1 MNVIELEGRRRLCF
15 ATYGAPDGV
24 PVIAL
29 HGTPGSRLKYETAH
43 DQAAALGLSLISI
56 DRWGYGRTDLHP
68 RPTLTGFA
76 EDIATVADR
85 LGIARFAVIGISGG
99 APYACATA
107 ARLGD
112 RVLRLALVSPL
123 GPTHLLSPDEMR
135 LFHNFCFRTLPH
147 IPGLATAIFRFYRR
161 LLFIA
166 PRSAIALASLGSVR
180 TDRVLMRTPTVQAEL
195 ARMFREGLAIGARG
209 GVLDLTLFSRPW
221 DFHLGDITA
230 PTRIWYGTD
239 DRNVPQ
245 AAAARLETDVPGA
258 VLTLLHGE
266 GHFWISKGYLDVL
279 TWLKD
284 PAMADPRRQ
293 LPEPPYP
300 VGIATPSASGPG

>member
-1 MNVIELEGRRRLCF
+1 MNVIELEGGRRLCY
-15 ATYGAPDGV
+15 AAYGAPDGV

-29 HGTPGSRLKYETAH
+29 HGTPGSRLKYESAH
-43 DQAAALGLSLISI
+43 EQAAALGLNLISL

-68 RPTLTGFA
+68 HPTMTRFA
-76 EDIATVADR
+76 DDVATLADR
-85 LGIARFAVIGISGG
+85 LGVSRFALIGISGG

-107 ARLGD
+107 ARLSD

-123 GPTHLLSPDEMR
+123 GPTHVLAPDEMR

-166 PRSAIALASLGSVR
+166 PHSAIAVASLGSVQ
-180 TDRVLMRTPTVQAEL
+180 TDRDLMRTPIVQTEL
-195 ARMFREGLAIGARG
+195 ARMFREGLAIGGRG
-209 GVLDLTLFSRPW
+209 GVLDLTLFSRAW
-221 DFHLGDITA
+221 DFDLSDIAA
-230 PTRIWYGTD
+230 PTRIWYGTH

-245 AAAARLETDVPGA
+245 AAVARLAADVPGA
-258 VLTLLHGE
+258 IMTLLHGE

-279 TWLKD
+279 TWLTD
-284 PAMADPRRQ
+284 PGMAGSQVPK
-293 LPEPPYP
+293 
-300 VGIATPSASGPG
+300 ATGRPTLFQSL